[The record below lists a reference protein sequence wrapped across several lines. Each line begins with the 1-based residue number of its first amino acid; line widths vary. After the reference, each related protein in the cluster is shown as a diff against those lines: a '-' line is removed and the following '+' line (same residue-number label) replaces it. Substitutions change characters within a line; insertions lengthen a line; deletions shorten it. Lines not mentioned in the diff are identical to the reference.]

1 MCNIHLTK
9 KNQKIIILLDKLKMV
24 GTGMIDITK
33 EPISSFIANNYRTVE
48 IIAYM
53 KSLCDE

>member
-1 MCNIHLTK
+1 MISLFSFQISSN
-9 KNQKIIILLDKLKMV
+9 MV